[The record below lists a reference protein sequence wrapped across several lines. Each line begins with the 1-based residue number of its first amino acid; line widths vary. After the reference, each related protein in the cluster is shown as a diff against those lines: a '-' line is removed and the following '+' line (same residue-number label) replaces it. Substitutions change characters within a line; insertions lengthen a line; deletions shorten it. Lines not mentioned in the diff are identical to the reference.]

1 MEYPPRKPQVVA
13 RTSKPRYDGIA
24 DWYDQSFAHYGDL
37 TDPLSSYSH
46 LARLLGPGGGACL
59 DVACGGGLHHEAITY
74 TGRRI
79 VGMDVS
85 ADQLRIAQKRG
96 LAVLVRASA
105 TALPFDDGSFPTIV
119 CTYLHTDIDNM
130 APALAE
136 MRRVLQ
142 LDGRLVYLGV
152 HPCFWGHFIEN
163 PGGPGRIVHPGY
175 LNTGWVDSPFWRDS
189 SGLRAKVGA
198 RHATVSEIVNAFI
211 AAGLLLDGM
220 EELLGGT
227 GHADRIAIVARQ
239 AAAG

>member
-1 MEYPPRKPQVVA
+1 
-13 RTSKPRYDGIA
+13 
-24 DWYDQSFAHYGDL
+24 
-37 TDPLSSYSH
+37 
-46 LARLLGPGGGACL
+46 
-59 DVACGGGLHHEAITY
+59 
-74 TGRRI
+74 
-79 VGMDVS
+79 MDVS

-227 GHADRIAIVARQ
+227 GHADRIAIVARR